1 MRILL
6 STILIFVTTIG
17 AYGGACEKE
26 EFEYRLSGNSV
37 CLLMKRYGTTNPAT
51 MVVWLHGNISSG
63 GPANYHFPIAQKF
76 ATDHASE
83 NVKSVAL
90 VRPGYREGTHPL
102 VLQRLAG
109 LERFGVITLK
119 TGVTKSL
126 ELSNWYQNF
135 SSNPS
140 PEARRNASIIVLNS
154 KGEDGARFNLVNAWP
169 AKYSV
174 GPLEAK
180 GKDVLYESLEIVFE
194 GLQRV
199 S

>member
-1 MRILL
+1 MKGREEPLL
-6 STILIFVTTIG
+6 NCRFRVEIDGISRSGFSEVSLSH
-17 AYGGACEKE
+17 ACTEWIE
-26 EFEYRLSGNSV
+26 
-37 CLLMKRYGTTNPAT
+37 
-51 MVVWLHGNISSG
+51 
-63 GPANYHFPIAQKF
+63 
-76 ATDHASE
+76 
-83 NVKSVAL
+83 
-90 VRPGYREGTHPL
+90 YREGTHPL

-140 PEARRNASIIVLNS
+140 PESRRNASIIVLNS